1 MSYLSGSSPATQE
14 SWEAEEGRYISST
27 IAGLSRERRLTLLLT
42 LLLTLGL
49 VNAIEISNRISI
61 KYMFCFCAEFR
72 APICYSASRESSISP
87 SISH

>member
-1 MSYLSGSSPATQE
+1 MSHLAGSSPATQE
-14 SWEAEEGRYISST
+14 SWEAEEGISSSFG
-27 IAGLSRERRLTLLLT
+27 GLSHERRLT

>member
-1 MSYLSGSSPATQE
+1 MSHLAGSSPATQE

-27 IAGLSRERRLTLLLT
+27 IAGLSHERRLT

>member
-1 MSYLSGSSPATQE
+1 MSYLAGSSPATQE

-27 IAGLSRERRLTLLLT
+27 IAGLSRARRLT

>member
-1 MSYLSGSSPATQE
+1 MSYLAGSSPATQE

-27 IAGLSRERRLTLLLT
+27 IGGLSHERRMT

-61 KYMFCFCAEFR
+61 TYIFCFCAEFR

>member
-1 MSYLSGSSPATQE
+1 MSHLAGSSPATQE

-27 IAGLSRERRLTLLLT
+27 IGGLSHERRMT

-61 KYMFCFCAEFR
+61 KYIFCFLCRVSLANLLFCV
-72 APICYSASRESSISP
+72 A
-87 SISH
+87 

>member
-1 MSYLSGSSPATQE
+1 MSYLAGSSPATQE

-27 IAGLSRERRLTLLLT
+27 IAGLSRERRLT